1 MLRSTVGDRKKEI
14 KRKVEAFR
22 ARCRCKGLK
31 ITPQRIA
38 VYKALLETNEH
49 PSAEMV
55 FNKIRKKHP
64 NISLDTVS
72 RTLLTLSEIGFAF
85 ILEGSGDPK
94 RFDAN
99 LEKHHHFRCVKCRR
113 IFNVYYKPLDNIK
126 VPPEISKKF
135 KIIRKTVHFDG
146 ICDLCRKKT
155 GQ

>member
-1 MLRSTVGDRKKEI
+1 MSKSTAGDRKKEI

-22 ARCRCKGLK
+22 ARCRSKGLK

-55 FNKIRKKHP
+55 FNKIRKNYP

-99 LEKHHHFRCVKCRR
+99 MENHHHFRCVKCRR
-113 IFNVYYKPLDNIK
+113 IFNVYYKPLDNIE